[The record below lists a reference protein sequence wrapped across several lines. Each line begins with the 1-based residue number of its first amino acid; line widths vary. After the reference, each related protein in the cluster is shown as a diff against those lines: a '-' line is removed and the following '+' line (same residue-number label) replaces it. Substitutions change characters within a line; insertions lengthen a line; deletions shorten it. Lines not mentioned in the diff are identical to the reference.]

1 MLLYAESYF
10 YGKLWLPEELIHP
23 SGCTAMSKRWWA
35 GTEICVRVEAMY
47 INYPWI
53 VLFFPNNL

>member
-23 SGCTAMSKRWWA
+23 SGCTVMSKKWWA
-35 GTEICVRVEAMY
+35 GTEIRARAEAVEHKFSADCA
-47 INYPWI
+47 
-53 VLFFPNNL
+53 VLSK